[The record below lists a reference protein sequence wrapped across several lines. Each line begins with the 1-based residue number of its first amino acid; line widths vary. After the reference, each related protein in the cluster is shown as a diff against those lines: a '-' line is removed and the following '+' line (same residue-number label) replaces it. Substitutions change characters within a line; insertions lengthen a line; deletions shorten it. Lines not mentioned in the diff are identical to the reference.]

1 MIPYDDPSTEGNI
14 LERYT
19 GKIEIKVTSAATE
32 LNLFMQ
38 VYEPSTSIVQE
49 KPPYT
54 NIENGIGIFSAR
66 YYVQEEKNLHDE
78 TNGVLKEILFKIC
91 Q

>member
-1 MIPYDDPSTEGNI
+1 
-14 LERYT
+14 
-19 GKIEIKVTSAATE
+19 
-32 LNLFMQ
+32 MQ

-66 YYVQEEKNLHDE
+66 YYNYVRKKLHQETVSDLKNIND
-78 TNGVLKEILFKIC
+78 NALKFAY
-91 Q
+91 